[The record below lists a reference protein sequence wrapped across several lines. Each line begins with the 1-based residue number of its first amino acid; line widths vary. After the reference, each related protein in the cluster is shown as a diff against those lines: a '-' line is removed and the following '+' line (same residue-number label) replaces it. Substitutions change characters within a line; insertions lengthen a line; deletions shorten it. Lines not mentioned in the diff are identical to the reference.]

1 MIVPTNDFLETFLS
15 INLCKA
21 SPFFRLNETKNLL
34 FLNVIK
40 FSFFDILLS
49 FLKLGIFFKLILDN
63 LSLILFFLIIL
74 SNLFLQYNHFFL

>member
-21 SPFFRLNETKNLL
+21 SPFFRLKETKNLL

-49 FLKLGIFFKLILDN
+49 FFKVRYFFKIG
-63 LSLILFFLIIL
+63 FG
-74 SNLFLQYNHFFL
+74 